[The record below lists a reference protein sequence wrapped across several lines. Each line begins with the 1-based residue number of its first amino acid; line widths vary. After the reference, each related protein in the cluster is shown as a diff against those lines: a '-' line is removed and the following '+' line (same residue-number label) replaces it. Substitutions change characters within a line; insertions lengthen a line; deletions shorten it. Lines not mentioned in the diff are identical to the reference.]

1 MGKHL
6 TFTQRVKSAVSAFRV
21 KEYSEYHAA
30 TNDYGYTI
38 DSDEADY
45 RKISQTKRDLAP
57 LKLERA
63 VELSYAFAEMNPL
76 AGQLIQ
82 IPIAA
87 IESAGVEFKAADD
100 RVSELWEAWYGDKF
114 RGFRKLFMNSR
125 ERSILRDTFICGEM
139 NLPFSIQPYTGKLD
153 VAWID
158 PTNIETILSAPGNA
172 MDKRYVVLKPQV
184 NLPEE
189 KRKFEI
195 ARMLED
201 GSLVGNIF
209 HAAINTHV
217 NASRGRPFL
226 MPLLDWLSVFD
237 QHLFGD
243 LERAAAMKTTIWD
256 VTLRNFDE
264 PKIKNW
270 VAQRYPNGAVP
281 KPLTVNAHNENET
294 WEAKTPDLK
303 AGDSVALA
311 DLVRRYIAGGAG
323 LHDFMLGFGQNV
335 NVATA
340 RESMIS
346 TVWIIESWQ
355 RFVQSNL
362 EFMFACVLSAASSAG
377 RELESGRLDDTID
390 REFTLKM
397 PSVFPRDL
405 VQLSSTATQIVSSTI
420 SAVGDKLLSRKTG
433 REAVIMAYNQL
444 MGTEISVDE
453 EIERL
458 DAEEQEAL
466 DEPADIDLNGLL
478 DDNTNG
484 NGDAMVYKPTSAE
497 LVRMSA
503 REVYTKKRMNGFRKK
518 AE

>member
-1 MGKHL
+1 M
-6 TFTQRVKSAVSAFRV
+6 
-21 KEYSEYHAA
+21 
-30 TNDYGYTI
+30 
-38 DSDEADY
+38 
-45 RKISQTKRDLAP
+45 
-57 LKLERA
+57 RA
-63 VELSYAFAEMNPL
+63 
-76 AGQLIQ
+76 G
-82 IPIAA
+82 
-87 IESAGVEFKAADD
+87 
-100 RVSELWEAWYGDKF
+100 
-114 RGFRKLFMNSR
+114 
-125 ERSILRDTFICGEM
+125 
-139 NLPFSIQPYTGKLD
+139 
-153 VAWID
+153 
-158 PTNIETILSAPGNA
+158 
-172 MDKRYVVLKPQV
+172 
-184 NLPEE
+184 EE
-189 KRKFEI
+189 K
-195 ARMLED
+195 AR
-201 GSLVGNIF
+201 
-209 HAAINTHV
+209 
-217 NASRGRPFL
+217 
-226 MPLLDWLSVFD
+226 
-237 QHLFGD
+237 
-243 LERAAAMKTTIWD
+243 D
-256 VTLRNFDE
+256 V
-264 PKIKNW
+264 K
-270 VAQRYPNGAVP
+270 G
-281 KPLTVNAHNENET
+281 
-294 WEAKTPDLK
+294 
-303 AGDSVALA
+303 GDSVALA